1 MQKHWLLTAAARA
14 GHAVPESLVLT
25 AGTSLPDAWAAVAQG
40 VGISDEALANAV
52 AGAFHLG
59 VAELDRAESRA
70 VHLVP
75 EKVARE
81 YRILAVRETDR
92 EIVVATADP
101 TDQNAEQAA
110 AFAAGRRPVLEVA
123 PPRLLAD
130 AIETHFP
137 SDRALESLLGSVDS
151 GGGDVKVVA
160 ESGAEV
166 LTADEASA
174 GPVIRLGNLILR
186 DGVKQRASDVHIEGG
201 RGGGAVRFRV
211 DGVMRTH
218 MQLPLWALNRVI
230 SRLKVMGG
238 MDIADRLRPQDG
250 RARIRVDGREYDL
263 RLSTVPTREGEKAV
277 IRILRGEVGAS
288 LAALNLP
295 PAELARVRSLLGH
308 ADGIVLVTGPT
319 GSGKTSTLYA
329 AIRELATGEVNIMTV
344 EDPVEYELPGVTQ
357 IQVEVKRSVTFAS
370 ALRAILRQDPDVILV
385 GEIRDLETAQIA
397 VQAAMTGHLVLGTV
411 HANDAAS
418 VVARLADLGLERAAI
433 ANTLRGA
440 VAQRLLRRVCRDC
453 VRPAADPLSEDEQ
466 RLATRYGMRPVVRA
480 IGCKRCGDTGYL
492 GRLAVLE
499 VLITAPAMLER
510 IAGGGT
516 ALEIG
521 RSAVAEGMN
530 PLLRVALDRVRAGE
544 TTLQEVER
552 VLGESVPAEAGAD
565 DRPHILV
572 VDDDAENRLL
582 ARAIL
587 EAEGMRVTDA
597 EDGLAALA
605 RVTAGE
611 TFSLVVLDLNMP
623 RLDGAEVLARLK
635 GSVATAA
642 LPVVILTGSQD
653 ESAEARLMDAGADDY
668 IRKPIDPP
676 RFLARVKAALRR
688 AGALT

>member
-1 MQKHWLLTAAARA
+1 MQKHWLVTAAARA
-14 GHAVPESLVLT
+14 GHPPPDTLAVTVATPLAE
-25 AGTSLPDAWAAVAQG
+25 AWSAVAQG
-40 VGISDEALANAV
+40 VGISEEALARAV
-52 AGAFHLG
+52 AGAFHLR
-59 VAELDRAESRA
+59 VAELERAEPHA
-70 VHLVP
+70 VRLVP
-75 EKVARE
+75 ERVARE
-81 YRILAVRETDR
+81 HRILALRETDR
-92 EIVVATADP
+92 EIVVATSDP

-137 SDRALESLLGSVDS
+137 SDHALESLLGSVD
-151 GGGDVKVVA
+151 GEGADVRVVA
-160 ESGAEV
+160 ETGAEI
-166 LTADEASA
+166 LTADEVSA
-174 GPVIRLGNLILR
+174 APVIRLGNLILR

-201 RGGGAVRFRV
+201 RGGGAVRLRV

-250 RARIRVDGREYDL
+250 RARIQVEGRQYDL

-277 IRILRGEVGAS
+277 IRILRGEVGAN

-295 PAELARVRSLLGH
+295 GEELARLRSLLGH

-357 IQVEVKRSVTFAS
+357 IQVEVKRGVTFAS

-411 HANDAAS
+411 HANDAPS
-418 VVARLADLGLERAAI
+418 VVARLTDLGLDRAAI

-453 VRPAADPLSEDEQ
+453 VRPVAEALTADEQ
-466 RLATRYGMRPVVRA
+466 RLVARYGVRPAVRA
-480 IGCKRCGDTGYL
+480 VGCRRCGDTGYL

-499 VLITAPAMLER
+499 VLVASPSMLER
-510 IAGGGT
+510 IAGGST
-516 ALEIG
+516 AIEIG
-521 RSAVAEGMN
+521 RVAAAEGMDSM
-530 PLLRVALDRVRAGE
+530 LKVALDRVRAGD

-552 VLGESVPAEAGAD
+552 VLGESAPAEPAAD

-587 EAEGMRVTDA
+587 ENAGRRVTEA

-605 RVTAGE
+605 RVGAGE

-642 LPVVILTGSQD
+642 LPVVILTGTQD
-653 ESAEARLMDAGADDY
+653 EGAEARLMDAGADDY

-688 AGALT
+688 AGALS

>member
-1 MQKHWLLTAAARA
+1 MVKHWLVTAAARA
-14 GHAVPESLVLT
+14 GHAPPEALPLT
-25 AGTSLPDAWAAVAQG
+25 AATPLAEAWAAVAQAT
-40 VGISDEALANAV
+40 GISEEALAGAV
-52 AGAFHLG
+52 AGMFHLR
-59 VAELDRAESRA
+59 VAELERVEPHA
-70 VHLVP
+70 VKLVP
-75 EKVARE
+75 EKVARD
-81 YRILAVRETDR
+81 YRILALRESDR

-101 TDQNAEQAA
+101 TNQDAEQAA

-123 PPRLLAD
+123 PPRALAD
-130 AIETHFP
+130 AIEAHFP
-137 SDRALESLLGSVDS
+137 SEGALESLLGSVDAE
-151 GGGDVKVVA
+151 GGDVKVVA

-166 LTADEASA
+166 LTADEVSA
-174 GPVIRLGNLILR
+174 APVIRLSNLILR

-218 MQLPLWALNRVI
+218 MQLPLWAVSRVV

-250 RARIRVDGREYDL
+250 RARIQIEGREYDL

-277 IRILRGEVGAS
+277 IRILRGEVGANLS
-288 LAALNLP
+288 ALNLP
-295 PAELARVRSLLGH
+295 PMELARLRSLLGH

-329 AIRELATGEVNIMTV
+329 AIRELATGRVNIMTV

-357 IQVEVKRSVTFAS
+357 IQVEVKRQVTFAS

-411 HANDAAS
+411 HANDAAN
-418 VVARLADLGLERAAI
+418 VVARLTDLGLERAAI
-433 ANTLRGA
+433 AATLRGA

-453 VRPAADPLSEDEQ
+453 ARPVADPLSEDEK
-466 RLATRYGMRPVVRA
+466 RLAARYGLRPLMRA
-480 IGCKRCGDTGYL
+480 LGCRRCANTGYF

-499 VLITAPAMLER
+499 VLATSPTILER
-510 IAGGGT
+510 IGAGGSPP
-516 ALEIG
+516 EIA
-521 RSAVAEGMN
+521 RLAAAEGMN
-530 PLLRVALDRVRAGE
+530 AMLQVALDRVRAGE

-552 VLGESVPAEAGAD
+552 VLGESAPAEAPAD
-565 DRPHILV
+565 DRPHVLV

-587 EAEGMRVTDA
+587 EKEGLRVSDA
-597 EDGLAALA
+597 EDGMAALA
-605 RVTAGE
+605 RVASGE
-611 TFSLVVLDLNMP
+611 TFSLVVLDLTMP
-623 RLDGAEVLARLK
+623 RLDGAEVLTRLK
-635 GSVATAA
+635 ASVATAA
-642 LPVVILTGSQD
+642 LPVVILTGTQD

-668 IRKPIDPP
+668 IRKPIEPA
-676 RFLARVKAALRR
+676 RFLARIKAALRR
-688 AGALT
+688 AGALA